1 MGGSLSVTHAE
12 THTTR
17 MKNDVV
23 IPLKPIFYRR
33 FVDDMIN
40 RRKKYV
46 PNELIFK
53 LNNYHRN
60 IKLTIEL
67 SPTKFLDTQLVNLK
81 GKIKLKVYRNQINYP
96 FLSHQTCLRVTRE
109 MQLMVIYFVQ
119 SELQQIS
126 NS

>member
-1 MGGSLSVTHAE
+1 MGGSLSVTLAE
-12 THTTR
+12 THTIR

-23 IPLKPIFYRR
+23 IPLKPVFYRR

-81 GKIKLKVYRNQINYP
+81 GKIKIKVYRRPNKLPIP
-96 FLSHQTCLRVTRE
+96 
-109 MQLMVIYFVQ
+109 
-119 SELQQIS
+119 
-126 NS
+126 